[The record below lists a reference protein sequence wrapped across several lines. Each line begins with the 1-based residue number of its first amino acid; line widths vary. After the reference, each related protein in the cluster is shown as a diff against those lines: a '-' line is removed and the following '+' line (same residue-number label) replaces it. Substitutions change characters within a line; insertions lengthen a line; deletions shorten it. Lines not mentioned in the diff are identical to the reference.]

1 MIPSAYHVAAKISS
15 GSPVYVAW
23 LGIAEP
29 VLADIFAREGYD
41 AVVFDGQHGMFDD
54 NAMARGFAVVSSI
67 GVPVLGR
74 IPVGNFAAAARFLDL
89 GATGVIAPMINSVED
104 ASRLVAFTKFPP
116 VGERSW
122 GPARALALTGLSA
135 AEYFKQ
141 ANDFSLVIAMIE
153 TREAIAA
160 VDDILAVPGLDGV
173 FVGPSDLSITLSNG
187 ASFNPASAEVDAAF
201 KHVLARAK
209 AAGKFCGA
217 FGISPAKAAE
227 LGKQGFQL
235 ITVSGDF
242 AIIKDAAKNA
252 LAIARGG

>member
-1 MIPSAYHVAAKISS
+1 MVPSAYHVAAKISS

-29 VLADIFAREGYD
+29 VLAEIFAREGYD
-41 AVVFDGQHGMFDD
+41 AVVFDGQHGMYDD
-54 NAMARGFAVVSSI
+54 NAMARGFATVSSI
-67 GVPVLGR
+67 GVPVIGR
-74 IPVGNFAAAARFLDL
+74 IPVGNFALASRFLDL
-89 GATGVIAPMINSVED
+89 GAAGVIAPMINSVED
-104 ASRLVAFTKFPP
+104 ARKLVAFTKFPP

-122 GPARALALTGLSA
+122 GPARALALTGLSPQ
-135 AEYFKQ
+135 EYFKQ
-141 ANDFSLVIAMIE
+141 ANDFSLIVAMIE

-217 FGISPAKAAE
+217 FGISPAKAAD

-242 AIIKDAAKNA
+242 AIIRDAARAA
-252 LAIARGG
+252 LATARGK

>member
-1 MIPSAYHVAAKISS
+1 MITSAYHVAAKISS
-15 GSPVYVAW
+15 GSPVFVAW

-29 VLADIFAREGYD
+29 VLAEIFAREGYD
-41 AVVFDGQHGMFDD
+41 AVVFDGQHGMYDD
-54 NAMARGFAVVSSI
+54 NAMARGFATVSAV
-67 GVPVLGR
+67 GVPVIGR
-74 IPVGNFAAAARFLDL
+74 IPVGDFALAARFLDL

-104 ASRLVAFTKFPP
+104 ARKLVSFTKFPP

-122 GPARALALTGLSA
+122 GPARALALTGLSPQ
-135 AEYFKQ
+135 EYFKQ
-141 ANDFSLVIAMIE
+141 ANDFSLIVAMIE

-160 VDDILAVPGLDGV
+160 VDDILAVPGIDGV

-187 ASFNPASAEVDAAF
+187 SSFNPSSAEVDAAF

-217 FGISPAKAAE
+217 FSVSPAKAAE

-235 ITVSGDF
+235 VTVSGDF
-242 AIIKDAAKNA
+242 ALIREAAKNA
-252 LAIARGG
+252 LATARGQ

>member
-1 MIPSAYHVAAKISS
+1 MS
-15 GSPVYVAW
+15 
-23 LGIAEP
+23 P

-67 GVPVLGR
+67 GVPVIGR
-74 IPVGNFAAAARFLDL
+74 IPVGNFAMAARFLDL
-89 GATGVIAPMINSVED
+89 GAAGVIAPMINSAED
-104 ASRLVAFTKFPP
+104 ARQLVAFTKFPP

-122 GPARALALTGLSA
+122 GPARALALTGLTP

-141 ANDFSLVIAMIE
+141 ANDFSLVVAMIE

-173 FVGPSDLSITLSNG
+173 FLGPSDLSITLSNG
-187 ASFNPASAEVDAAF
+187 ASFNPTAPEVDAAF

-217 FGISPAKAAE
+217 FGTTPARAAE
-227 LGKQGFQL
+227 LGKQGYQL

-242 AIIKDAAKNA
+242 AIIKDAAKGA
-252 LAIARGG
+252 LATARGG

>member
-1 MIPSAYHVAAKISS
+1 MVPSAYHVAAKISS

-29 VLADIFAREGYD
+29 VLAEIFAREGYD
-41 AVVFDGQHGMFDD
+41 AVVFDGQHGMYDD
-54 NAMARGFAVVSSI
+54 NAMARGFATVSSV
-67 GVPVLGR
+67 GVPVIGR
-74 IPVGNFAAAARFLDL
+74 IPVGNFALASRFLDL
-89 GATGVIAPMINSVED
+89 GAAGVIAPMINSVED
-104 ASRLVAFTKFPP
+104 ARKLVAFTKFPP

-122 GPARALALTGLSA
+122 GPARALALTGLSPQ
-135 AEYFKQ
+135 EYFKQ
-141 ANDFSLVIAMIE
+141 ANDFSLIVAMIE

-217 FGISPAKAAE
+217 FGISPAKAGE

-235 ITVSGDF
+235 VTVSGDF
-242 AIIKDAAKNA
+242 AIIKEAAKNA
-252 LAIARGG
+252 LATARGQ